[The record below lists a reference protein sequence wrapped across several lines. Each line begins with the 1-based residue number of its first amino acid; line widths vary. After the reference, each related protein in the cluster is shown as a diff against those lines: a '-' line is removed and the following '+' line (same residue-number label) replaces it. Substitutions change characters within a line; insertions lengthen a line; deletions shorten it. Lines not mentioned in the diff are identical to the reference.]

1 MNKSANIIFI
11 TLIAVLLSLFSA
23 CSTINQATSTN
34 QATFVNQAAST
45 NQAVSTSNTYWDEN
59 SAGTIETNDISRLQ
73 KEVPFEIILP
83 EYLPDGLKSY
93 KLVMILVKI
102 NQVSNLHIDYYFLAS
117 GKEIHMLESPPSDL
131 YPQPLTP
138 DILAE
143 MNPGYTPLE
152 LGGIE
157 VIEKSGFGDV
167 IWSGQ
172 KNQVPAFLYLWEQNN
187 LLFSGRILGY
197 DQAEARKVIES
208 MTK

>member
-59 SAGTIETNDISRLQ
+59 SSGTIETNDISRLQ

-93 KLVMILVKI
+93 KLVMTMYKLDQIV
-102 NQVSNLHIDYYFLAS
+102 NLQIFYYYLTS
-117 GKEIHMLESPPSDL
+117 TREIRIHETPPSDL
-131 YPQPLTP
+131 IPQSLLP
-138 DILAE
+138 DLAE
-143 MNPGYTPLE
+143 RHKEYTPLE

-157 VIEKSGFGDV
+157 VLEYDGYGELLISG
-167 IWSGQ
+167 
-172 KNQVPAFLYLWEQNN
+172 KNIQVSSFKYLWERNN
-187 LLFSGRILGY
+187 LQVSANILGF
-197 DQAEARKVIES
+197 DQAESRKIIAS
-208 MTK
+208 MIK